1 MGDVNEPVKG
11 VLKYTGLVKIRM
23 RALMGTSRIVLH
35 AAGGKQ
41 PQYRVSKVKQLK
53 QIEFIYKYIFFFLNL
68 ERIFSLA
75 CTRLFIVKKR

>member
-1 MGDVNEPVKG
+1 MGDVNGPMKG

-53 QIEFIYKYIFFFLNL
+53 QIEFIYKYIFFFFEFREN
-68 ERIFSLA
+68 IFFSLYQ
-75 CTRLFIVKKR
+75 TLHR